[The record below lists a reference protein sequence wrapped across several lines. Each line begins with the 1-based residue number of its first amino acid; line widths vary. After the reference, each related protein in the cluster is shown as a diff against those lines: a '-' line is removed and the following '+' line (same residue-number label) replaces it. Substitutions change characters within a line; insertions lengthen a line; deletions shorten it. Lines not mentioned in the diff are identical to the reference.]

1 MAVEHASNGVYWSI
15 ENLWCRG
22 VSYQKSVAVNCLSIA
37 RSIRSVVWISVR
49 GLSWVMLF
57 QFAPCFGVKRSF
69 ETKIGYEHFLW
80 HTFDKTG
87 RIKWNSEM
95 GLLLLGI
102 SWSLCTS
109 ASFHA
114 SGNVL
119 VVKEVLMMDMI
130 VGRIEGR
137 QSWITRTIIF
147 AYWPVCQWQCF
158 LILILFW
165 KLFLTQNLSV
175 YSFGYDTA
183 LWPTTAFANA
193 SIRYY
198 NKNYW
203 GSEIN

>member
-80 HTFDKTG
+80 HTFDETG

-109 ASFHA
+109 ASFHV
-114 SGNVL
+114 SGNIL

-130 VGRIEGR
+130 VGRIEGKTILNYSYHYIR
-137 QSWITRTIIF
+137 ILTRLSMTVLSNFDPFLKTISHPKSLGVFFRI
-147 AYWPVCQWQCF
+147 WHCTLTNDCF
-158 LILILFW
+158 C
-165 KLFLTQNLSV
+165 
-175 YSFGYDTA
+175 
-183 LWPTTAFANA
+183 
-193 SIRYY
+193 
-198 NKNYW
+198 
-203 GSEIN
+203 